1 MQIQKIFSDYCD
13 NERLYSVL
21 MNEYELAL
29 FSEAVE
35 EAEKEESCDS
45 GLRDSLI
52 GAGIGAGAAGAAYGL
67 GKGSGWLNKK
77 LANRR
82 SKKMEKISKQLEKLT
97 AADAEKVKKLQVKK
111 LDLKNTGRL
120 EKLAGK
126 YGETTNKTQEWIKKN
141 PGKASAIAAGVLA
154 LGAGA
159 GYGVSKLKG
168 KKRDEE

>member
-1 MQIQKIFSDYCD
+1 MQIQKIFSDYYD
-13 NERLYSVL
+13 DERLYSVL
-21 MNEYELAL
+21 MDEYELAL

-35 EAEKEESCDS
+35 EAEEESR
-45 GLRDSLI
+45 GGKRSLV
-52 GAGIGAGAAGAAYGL
+52 GAGVGAAGALGAAYGL

-82 SKKMEKISKQLEKLT
+82 EKASNKLVEKIGEARASGKTGKEIEKLQ
-97 AADAEKVKKLQVKK
+97 KKLGK
-111 LDLKNTGRL
+111 LTGEGRI

-126 YGETTNKTQEWIKKN
+126 YNNVTTKEWIKAH
-141 PGKASAIAAGVLA
+141 PGKAAAIAAGVA
-154 LGAGA
+154 AIGAGA